1 MPLLKVSGRH
11 FISVDTKYV
20 LVLRQLQI
28 TSRAPCAATAP
39 APSIVRILMLPLETH
54 QGWLASTQRA
64 AMWRWNPP
72 PTVKCPLEALPP
84 SWAVQAGMSMMLVSA
99 LLECCV
105 WSSAGSCSL
114 WPLWSCPILWSCT
127 EFVRLDKRK
136 YMWSLLHVPLWS
148 LFFPQPVPD
157 TLPSYV
163 SLPLFFLPPSPNC
176 DRADSERPA
185 GAQWNGHRILPEPL
199 RPSPQQPHPQPL
211 WHTTHASQPHAHT
224 PTASR
229 KPQLSALEGT
239 LSSGPLTAC
248 QHLGNIQPPF
258 NQRPSLCLCVCSI
271 RYWHA
276 EMEGQPQLFWT
287 LLSLAPSLVPILLP
301 RERKGGR

>member
-11 FISVDTKYV
+11 FISVDTKHV

-136 YMWSLLHVPLWS
+136 YMWSLLHVLLWS

-163 SLPLFFLPPSPNC
+163 SLPLFFPSSFPKLWQSRQWASCRGPMEWPPDSP
-176 DRADSERPA
+176 RAPTTFPA
-185 GAQWNGHRILPEPL
+185 AATSPATMTYYPCVTAPRTHPHRLQKAPALCSRRHAVL
-199 RPSPQQPHPQPL
+199 RASDCVPASGKHPATFQ
-211 WHTTHASQPHAHT
+211 
-224 PTASR
+224 PTA
-229 KPQLSALEGT
+229 L
-239 LSSGPLTAC
+239 PL
-248 QHLGNIQPPF
+248 
-258 NQRPSLCLCVCSI
+258 SLCV
-271 RYWHA
+271 
-276 EMEGQPQLFWT
+276 FD
-287 LLSLAPSLVPILLP
+287 
-301 RERKGGR
+301 

>member
-1 MPLLKVSGRH
+1 
-11 FISVDTKYV
+11 
-20 LVLRQLQI
+20 
-28 TSRAPCAATAP
+28 
-39 APSIVRILMLPLETH
+39 MLPLETH

-163 SLPLFFLPPSPNC
+163 SLPLFFPFLLPQTVTEPTVSVLQGPNGMATGFSQSPYDLPRSSHIPSHY
-176 DRADSERPA
+176 D
-185 GAQWNGHRILPEPL
+185 ILPM
-199 RPSPQQPHPQPL
+199 RHSP
-211 WHTTHASQPHAHT
+211 THT
-224 PTASR
+224 PPPPPES
-229 KPQLSALEGT
+229 P
-239 LSSGPLTAC
+239 SS
-248 QHLGNIQPPF
+248 
-258 NQRPSLCLCVCSI
+258 
-271 RYWHA
+271 
-276 EMEGQPQLFWT
+276 
-287 LLSLAPSLVPILLP
+287 LL
-301 RERKGGR
+301 